1 MNKQEK
7 TQLARM
13 LDYYT
18 VDTYRYDQD
27 HDCIFWNW
35 KPIEIR
41 EALTQCLRVV
51 SPSQNLNAM
60 YTRITEAYEQYTDLI
75 TRDLTITPTVE
86 RSLDMIKRAQS
97 AIWSDKAVLITSTK
111 WLSKQL
117 EAEDQKT
124 RDRREAST
132 IAARVST

>member
-13 LDYYT
+13 LTFYT
-18 VDTYRYDQD
+18 VDTYRYDPDQ
-27 HDCIFWNW
+27 DCIFWNW

-51 SPSQNLNAM
+51 SPSQGLNAM
-60 YTRITEAYEQYTDLI
+60 YTRITEAYELYTDLI

-97 AIWSDKAVLITSTK
+97 AIWSDKAVLITSTE
-111 WLSKQL
+111 WLRKQL
-117 EAEDQKT
+117 DSEDQKARERT
-124 RDRREAST
+124 EASV
-132 IAARVST
+132 IAARG